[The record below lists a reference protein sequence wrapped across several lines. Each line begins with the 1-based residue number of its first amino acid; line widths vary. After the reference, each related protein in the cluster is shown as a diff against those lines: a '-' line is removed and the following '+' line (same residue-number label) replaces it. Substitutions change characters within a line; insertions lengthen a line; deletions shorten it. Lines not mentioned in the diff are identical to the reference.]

1 MYVSLKSIV
10 LLILSCQLMLWGI
23 LVNYLWSLFFG
34 ILINFPTGS
43 ILFWYQIW
51 ERKKA
56 ITFHIKSQFQFCSV
70 RISRNSLFVYS
81 AILFGLS
88 DKIDAKM
95 TEKDLVRKFVKMAFI
110 LVIDNIFEY
119 LHKHN
124 NRIFVYQMILY
135 HIIYHILSIY
145 VYILSTYQSLQKYVG
160 ASVMNHIYI
169 HLKVWKI
176 LLWVAN
182 GNFSN

>member
-23 LVNYLWSLFFG
+23 LVNYLWSLFFE

-43 ILFWYQIW
+43 ILFQYQIW
-51 ERKKA
+51 GKKIA

-70 RISRNSLFVYS
+70 RISRSSLFVYS
-81 AILFGLS
+81 TILFGLS

-110 LVIDNIFEY
+110 LVIDNTFEY

-124 NRIFVYQMILY
+124 NRIFVYQMVLY
-135 HIIYHILSIY
+135 HYHLSYSIY
-145 VYILSTYQSLQKYVG
+145 LCIYLIYLPIPSKVCRSFCNESHLHSFKSLENLIVG
-160 ASVMNHIYI
+160 SQ
-169 HLKVWKI
+169 WK
-176 LLWVAN
+176 
-182 GNFSN
+182 FF